1 MSIAAAI
8 STDPS
13 PYIVGQ
19 VYDIDPAVLTIGA
32 NVRLDTH
39 PNAREFAASI
49 KARGVLEA
57 ITAWVDEDGALTVER
72 GQRRAVAAAAV
83 GTPTGTVPVRVIARP
98 GEADRITDQLTENI
112 HRAAMHESETWTR
125 SVSWPCWG
133 SPLRR
138 SPSGPRSSAPR

>member
-32 NVRLDTH
+32 NVRLDTL
-39 PNAREFAASI
+39 PSTGEFAASI

-112 HRAAMHESETWTR
+112 HRCLLYTSR
-125 SVSWPCWG
+125 CV
-133 SPLRR
+133 
-138 SPSGPRSSAPR
+138 